1 MPEKAGDPD
10 ILPYFCWVFSFLPLV
25 GVHLKILSL
34 RENLGE
40 LDTALVFSIANNPI
54 SPCLPNWEVLTAL
67 LKLIVVLKKKFIQ
80 HLAQQY
86 LNSFKWL
93 EINELICYAI

>member
-1 MPEKAGDPD
+1 MPEKVGDPD
-10 ILPYFCWVFSFLPLV
+10 ILPYFCWVFFFLRLV

-34 RENLGE
+34 RENLGGM
-40 LDTALVFSIANNPI
+40 DTALVFSITNNPI
-54 SPCLPNWEVLTAL
+54 SPYLPNWEVLTAL

-86 LNSFKWL
+86 LKF
-93 EINELICYAI
+93 